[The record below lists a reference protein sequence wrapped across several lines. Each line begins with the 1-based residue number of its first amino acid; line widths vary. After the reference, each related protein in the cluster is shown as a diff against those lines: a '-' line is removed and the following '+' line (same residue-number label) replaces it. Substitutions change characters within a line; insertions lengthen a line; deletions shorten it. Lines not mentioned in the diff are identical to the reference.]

1 MPSLLNPS
9 LWLAGLLLLAGV
21 FSTGVVTGTKWSEG
35 RQAVENNHV
44 AEAVDAA
51 LNVSATAISSL
62 KIKNTTITNEVQ
74 HEVRTNTIYSD
85 CKLTD
90 RGLQLA
96 NQALDSGRTFSLG
109 ESKLPNKTDPPK

>member
-9 LWLAGLLLLAGV
+9 LWLAALVLLAGAFGSGISV
-21 FSTGVVTGTKWSEG
+21 GMKWSEG

-74 HEVRTNTIYSD
+74 HEVRTSTIYSD

-96 NQALDSGRTFSLG
+96 NQALDPGRTFSLG

>member
-1 MPSLLNPS
+1 MPSLLSPS
-9 LWLAGLLLLAGV
+9 LWLAALVLLAGAFGSGISV
-21 FSTGVVTGTKWSEG
+21 GMKWSEG

-51 LNVSATAISSL
+51 TSVSAEAIAAL
-62 KIKNTTITNEVQ
+62 KPKYTTITNEVQ
-74 HEVRTNTIYSD
+74 HEVRTNNIYSD

-96 NQALDSGRTFSLG
+96 NQALDPGRTFSLG

>member
-1 MPSLLNPS
+1 MSLLSPS
-9 LWLAGLLLLAGV
+9 AWLIAAAILIGAFSSGV
-21 FSTGVVTGTKWSEG
+21 SVGKRWEEG

-51 LNVSATAISSL
+51 LSASAEAIAKL
-62 KIKNTTITNEVQ
+62 KVKNTTITNEVQ
-74 HEVRTNTIYSD
+74 HEIRTNTIYSD

-96 NQALDSGRTFSLG
+96 NQALDPSGAFSVG
-109 ESKLPNKTDPPK
+109 EGKLPVKASPPK